1 MTVVFGIEHILKALA
16 IHTQRNR
23 EIEIT
28 FTKQGHLVIYSS
40 NEKGEKIRTIVTPEE
55 IRDTNALHDFI
66 SEELNKSEIPL
77 KVTNKSLLGRA
88 KKYLLGGG

>member
-23 EIEIT
+23 EVEIT
-28 FTKQGHLVIYSS
+28 FTKQGYMVLYSS

-66 SEELNKSEIPL
+66 SEELGKREIPL
-77 KVTNKSLLGRA
+77 KVTS
-88 KKYLLGGG
+88 KKFLGGVKNLLRLGG

>member
-23 EIEIT
+23 EVEIT
-28 FTKQGHLVIYSS
+28 FTKQGHMVIYSS
-40 NEKGEKIRTIVTPEE
+40 NDKGEKIRTIVIPEE

-66 SEELNKSEIPL
+66 SEELSKRDIPL
-77 KVTNKSLLGRA
+77 KMTS
-88 KKYLLGGG
+88 KKFLGGFKNLLRIGG

>member
-23 EIEIT
+23 EVEIT
-28 FTKQGHLVIYSS
+28 FTKQGHMVIYSS
-40 NEKGEKIRTIVTPEE
+40 NEKGEKIRTIVSPEE

-66 SEELNKSEIPL
+66 SEELNKKEVPF
-77 KVTNKSLLGRA
+77 KMTNKKFLGRVRG
-88 KKYLLGGG
+88 YLSGGW